1 MKLDFFYIKNL
12 LFHPLGL
19 TFLKPRIAKWRYNR
33 GCRSLMANLEQ
44 TADQCGDSNII
55 KKSDGNGF
63 ELLTDDEDEPYDIP
77 SEIEDVVEELLQGL
91 RNTDTTI
98 R

>member
-1 MKLDFFYIKNL
+1 MYFY
-12 LFHPLGL
+12 PSGL

-55 KKSDGNGF
+55 KNSSVGDSS
-63 ELLTDDEDEPYDIP
+63 ELALDEDEPYDIP
-77 SEIEDVVEELLQGL
+77 NEIEDVIEELLQGL